1 MLQSRLTT
9 RYLELVH
16 SIYTEPVEEKLM
28 GELVFNFVMTL
39 PPLMSVPPAT
49 SKKKHKRKKKT
60 TFDPASSGSRD
71 IREMFLGGKK
81 SKKTQPEN
89 CVIIDC

>member
-1 MLQSRLTT
+1 MF
-9 RYLELVH
+9 H

-28 GELVFNFVMTL
+28 GDLDFNYVMTP

-49 SKKKHKRKKKT
+49 STKKNKRKKKT
-60 TFDPASSGSRD
+60 TFDPPSSGSRD
-71 IREMFLGGKK
+71 IRELFLGGSKK

-89 CVIIDC
+89 CVIIDE